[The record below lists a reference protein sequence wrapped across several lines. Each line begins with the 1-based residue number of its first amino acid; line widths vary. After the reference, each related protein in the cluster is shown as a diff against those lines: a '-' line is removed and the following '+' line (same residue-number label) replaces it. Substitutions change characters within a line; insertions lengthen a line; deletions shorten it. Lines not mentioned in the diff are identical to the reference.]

1 MKKKFLYNILI
12 LATLIILFFTTVNY
26 AETSGCVLRSS
37 RCGLKKEVEEMMSIA
52 KMTYEFKG
60 YPTFSVTDPALLVVL
75 SNAVG
80 ANVQL
85 YFCLLYT
92 SPSPRDR

>member
-12 LATLIILFFTTVNY
+12 LVTLIILFFTTVNY

-52 KMTYEFKG
+52 KMT
-60 YPTFSVTDPALLVVL
+60 
-75 SNAVG
+75 
-80 ANVQL
+80 
-85 YFCLLYT
+85 
-92 SPSPRDR
+92 